1 MDRQGFEEAFR
12 AHQAK
17 SHTGS
22 EQRFKCGLADTE
34 ALTVNLHTATH
45 LLHAALKKVLSPDV
59 NQRGSNITT
68 ERLRFDFN
76 FDRPLTQEE
85 IARVEALVNEQ
96 IAKKIPVVREEMTVE
111 EARAAGAVGLFANK
125 YGDRVTVYT
134 IGDFSKEICGG
145 PHAANTGDLGKF
157 VITKEQSSSAGVR
170 RIKAELRP
178 QSESADGKE
187 N

>member
-1 MDRQGFEEAFR
+1 MEA
-12 AHQAK
+12 
-17 SHTGS
+17 
-22 EQRFKCGLADTE
+22 
-34 ALTVNLHTATH
+34 
-45 LLHAALKKVLSPDV
+45 
-59 NQRGSNITT
+59 I
-68 ERLRFDFN
+68 
-76 FDRPLTQEE
+76 
-85 IARVEALVNEQ
+85 VNEQ